1 MKNVALVNLNLTQD
15 SKVTIVVSNLVGQ
28 QVYSLNKGM
37 VNAGTTQVSINAEN
51 LPSGV
56 YMVTAMINDQKITRK
71 MIVQ

>member
-1 MKNVALVNLNLTQD
+1 
-15 SKVTIVVSNLVGQ
+15 
-28 QVYSLNKGM
+28 
-37 VNAGTTQVSINAEN
+37 INAEN